1 MEETLVNQDIS
12 DSYEDIDSG
21 LIKKWNYK
29 DVVPILNLPTEEDNK
44 IMSDIIKNLE
54 ECIYDGI
61 KSNKVVAIP
70 YIGMLGKN
78 EVAVE
83 LKSERTLIA
92 LSRHHM
98 TREDFKQ
105 FYRELKEECA
115 ERVRI
120 KRQYLTYMRKVRIE
134 QKSKYEKLLTKFG
147 KVYAETWLFAWSML
161 DYVPFEQDV
170 EDAYQALSDE
180 DYYEV

>member
-1 MEETLVNQDIS
+1 MEALVNQDIS
-12 DSYEDIDSG
+12 DSYEELDAN
-21 LIKKWNYK
+21 LIKKHTYK
-29 DVVPILNLPTEEDNK
+29 DIVADMQLPTDEDAQ
-44 IMSDIIKNLE
+44 IMLDIVKNLE

-61 KSNKVVAIP
+61 KNNKVVAIP

-134 QKSKYEKLLTKFG
+134 QKSKYEKLLTRFG

-161 DYVPFEQDV
+161 DYVPFNQDV

>member
-1 MEETLVNQDIS
+1 MEVSVKQDIS

-29 DVVPILNLPTEEDNK
+29 DVVPALNLPTEEDNK

-61 KSNKVVAIP
+61 KDNKVVAIP

-78 EVAVE
+78 EVAAE
-83 LKSERTLIA
+83 IKSERKLIT

-98 TREDFKQ
+98 TREEFKE

-120 KRQYLTYMRKVRIE
+120 KRQYLAQMRKVRVE
-134 QKSKYEKLLTKFG
+134 QKPKYEKLLARFG
-147 KVYAETWLFAWSML
+147 KVYAETWLFTWSML
-161 DYVPFEQDV
+161 DYVPFEQEV